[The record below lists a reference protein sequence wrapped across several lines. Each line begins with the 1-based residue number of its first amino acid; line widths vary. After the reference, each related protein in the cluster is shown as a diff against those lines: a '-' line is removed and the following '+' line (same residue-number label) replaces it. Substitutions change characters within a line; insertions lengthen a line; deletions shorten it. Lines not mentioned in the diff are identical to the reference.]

1 MVNCCSFVHKVFFTT
16 LSLGLCIP
24 LSAGLNVDFS
34 TWFIQDQNAFQNY
47 EAISD
52 FIIEPSATISYNK
65 SWKNSRIRGFY
76 EGGYAHFQ
84 EYDQRVFQTHYGGLA
99 FHQIFGESGSTLS
112 AGFQS
117 GLRANHDSI
126 YAYYDYGHQ
135 IAYLNWRK
143 VWRSRG
149 MTLAGFWGQQRR
161 YQQIPEFNFQ
171 ELRFF
176 LQQNLFFKTRTT
188 VIGRIQFGTKRFLE
202 SRVDNRLV
210 QETVIRMDNPGSA
223 ETGNSRGQGR
233 GAGGR
238 SDPGNTGTTPGGGTG
253 NGRGETDT
261 QSSRMIAMVDT
272 TVEIVEHVVRVETPG
287 QEVMQLKCSLRIA
300 QSVSTSTGLAVEGRL
315 QRRIQGEGR
324 LLSYQDSGYESD
336 DPLADDPYNYESQ
349 SLALECSQK
358 LFWRMLIRAGWSAE
372 WKDYAFLAL
381 NLDGELIP
389 GRPVRKD
396 TRSLIWFR
404 LTKQFAL
411 GRWASAEISV
421 SYHLIDNE
429 SNEAYSDYQD
439 QIFTLGWRVG
449 I

>member
-1 MVNCCSFVHKVFFTT
+1 MANCFRPLLKVIFTA
-16 LSLGLCIP
+16 LGLGLFIP

-52 FIIEPSATISYNK
+52 FIIEPSATISYSR

-84 EYDQRVFQTHYGGLA
+84 EYGQRVFQTHYGGLA
-99 FHQIFGESGSTLS
+99 LHQVLGESGSTLS
-112 AGFQS
+112 AGIQS

-135 IAYLNWRK
+135 IAYLNWRQ
-143 VWRSRG
+143 VWTSRG

-161 YQQIPEFNFQ
+161 YRQIPEFNFQ

-176 LQQNLFFKTRTT
+176 LQQNLFFRSRTT
-188 VIGRIQFGTKRFLE
+188 VIGRIQLGTKRFLE

-223 ETGNSRGQGR
+223 ETGSSRGQGR

-238 SDPGNTGTTPGGGTG
+238 PDTGIRPGGGTG
-253 NGRGETDT
+253 NGRGEAGT
-261 QSSRMIAMVDT
+261 QSARMIAMVDT

-287 QEVMQLKCSLRIA
+287 QEVMQLKGSLRIA
-300 QSVSTSTGLAVEGRL
+300 QSLSAITGLAVEGRL

-349 SLALECSQK
+349 GLAIECSQK
-358 LFWRMLIRAGWSAE
+358 LFWRMLIRAGWSTE

-381 NLDGELIP
+381 NLDGEPLP

-396 TRSLIWFR
+396 TRSLIWFMM
-404 LTKQFAL
+404 TKQLTL

-421 SYHLIDNE
+421 SYHLIDNQ
-429 SNEAYSDYQD
+429 SNEAYSDFQD

-449 I
+449 N